1 MMARRLWPFLVLP
14 HLAIFA
20 SEPAP
25 IEVAPDFLNLASYPL
40 HQLDTS
46 VSPT

>member
-20 SEPAP
+20 GEPAP
-25 IEVAPDFLNLASYPL
+25 IEVAPDLLNLASDLL
-40 HQLDTS
+40 HRLDTS